1 MSKIFEKELFIGK
14 ANKSNKIIKAY
25 DALEEESRAIGKNRT
40 MGCSDVI
47 KRFLILK
54 QLAEHFTAKTDY
66 KSIADFFER
75 LGFMV
80 TMDFDNIQYVIV
92 A

>member
-1 MSKIFEKELFIGK
+1 MSEIFGKELFIGK
-14 ANKSNKIIKAY
+14 ANKSNKISKAY
-25 DALEEESRAIGKNRT
+25 DALEKESNAVGANRT
-40 MGCSDVI
+40 MGGSDVI

-54 QLAEHFTAKTDY
+54 ALAEHFTAKTRY
-66 KSIADFFER
+66 KSIADFFKS

-80 TMDFDNIQYVIV
+80 TMEFDDVTYIIV